1 MRVGT
6 MNIFFFKLLHGNF
19 LQMLFGQDHMC
30 RTPMWGR
37 STAVHTQHY
46 DFDGSDSI
54 KLMMDSSACLVLS
67 GFWLNVRFLLRST
80 SRPRVLSQKES
91 SYLKKKKN
99 GNTLLQNLKCL
110 HCSSHVEACQRLQH
124 PYLPL
129 THQAPWIYWIICPEW
144 QISLQMAWP
153 CCKAFSF
160 HGSHSKLTAL
170 WVSWWMH
177 QRKLLKWKI
186 YSLQIPMR
194 PIGHCVTSLVITGD
208 RYKMSFSS

>member
-91 SYLKKKKN
+91 SYLKKKKTA
-99 GNTLLQNLKCL
+99 TL
-110 HCSSHVEACQRLQH
+110 
-124 PYLPL
+124 
-129 THQAPWIYWIICPEW
+129 
-144 QISLQMAWP
+144 
-153 CCKAFSF
+153 CCKILSACTAVHMWRPAKDSSIPICHWHIKH
-160 HGSHSKLTAL
+160 HGS
-170 WVSWWMH
+170 
-177 QRKLLKWKI
+177 
-186 YSLQIPMR
+186 
-194 PIGHCVTSLVITGD
+194 TGLFVQNG
-208 RYKMSFSS
+208 R